1 VTATTR
7 AVPDGQA
14 TGGAPDGAGGVPSAP
29 VSPAAGAALRRFLD
43 YLAVERG
50 LAANTL
56 SAYRRDLH
64 RYAGWLAA
72 SGIDDPARAEEE
84 DVVAFLG
91 ALRAGATP
99 VGTRY
104 RASSVARSLAA
115 VRGFHRFLVRER
127 LAGSDPSHDLG
138 TPKVPSSLPK
148 ALEIEQVEALLGAV
162 AGDDPR
168 ALRDRALLET
178 LYAAGLRVS
187 EATALDLDDVDL
199 DDGAVRA
206 FGKGAK
212 ERLVPLGRS
221 ARKALEAY
229 LVRGRPVL
237 ASLRS
242 GPALFLNAQGTR
254 LTRQGCWKIL
264 RRHAKRAGLESHVS
278 PHVLRHS
285 FATHLLAG
293 GADIRS
299 VQELLGHASLATT
312 QVYTK
317 VTQERLREVYLRA
330 HPRARVHSSPD
341 DPAGGPRRAP
351 SAPDDPAGGPRR
363 APSAPDDP
371 AGGPRRAPSAPDDP
385 AGGPR
390 AALSTPGGARPALS
404 TPPDSTG
411 TMIL

>member
-1 VTATTR
+1 
-7 AVPDGQA
+7 VPAAAAGR
-14 TGGAPDGAGGVPSAP
+14 GVPGGVPTAP
-29 VSPAAGAALRRFLD
+29 VGPAARAALRRFLD

-56 SAYRRDLH
+56 SAYRRDLE

-72 SGIDDPARAEEE
+72 AGVDDPALASEE

-127 LAGSDPSHDLG
+127 LAGSDPSLDLG
-138 TPKVPSSLPK
+138 APKVPSSLPK
-148 ALEIEQVEALLGAV
+148 SLSIEQVEALLGAV
-162 AGDDPR
+162 PGDDPR

-187 EATALDLDDVDL
+187 EATALDVDDLDL
-199 DDGAVRA
+199 DDGTVRA
-206 FGKGAK
+206 FGKGSK
-212 ERLVPLGRS
+212 ERMVPLGRK
-221 ARKALEAY
+221 ARAALGAY
-229 LVRGRPVL
+229 LVRGRPSL
-237 ASLRS
+237 ARPRS
-242 GPALFLNAQGTR
+242 GAALFLNAQGTR

-264 RRHAKRAGLESHVS
+264 RRHAKHAQLEAEVS

-317 VTQERLREVYLRA
+317 VTQDRLREVYLRA
-330 HPRARVHSSPD
+330 HPRARANGPAASSQTAQGTPR
-341 DPAGGPRRAP
+341 PASGQRPGAP
-351 SAPDDPAGGPRR
+351 SESTAAGATGPAQPHTSRKPRGR
-363 APSAPDDP
+363 VSQSA
-371 AGGPRRAPSAPDDP
+371 GSA
-385 AGGPR
+385 
-390 AALSTPGGARPALS
+390 S
-404 TPPDSTG
+404 

>member
-1 VTATTR
+1 MLATPV
-7 AVPDGQA
+7 AGDDSALGQL
-14 TGGAPDGAGGVPSAP
+14 GGGIPSAP
-29 VSPAAGAALRRFLD
+29 LSPAARAALRRFLD
-43 YLAVERG
+43 YLTVERG

-64 RYAGWLAA
+64 RYGAWLAA
-72 SGIDDPARAEEE
+72 VGIDDPAEAREE

-104 RASSVARSLAA
+104 RASSIARSLAA

-127 LAGSDPSHDLG
+127 LAGADPSHDLG
-138 TPKVPSSLPK
+138 TPKVPSALPK
-148 ALEIEQVEALLGAV
+148 ALSIEQVEALLGAV

-187 EATALDLDDVDL
+187 EATALDVDDIDL
-199 DDGAVRA
+199 EDGAVRA
-206 FGKGAK
+206 FGKGSK

-221 ARKALEAY
+221 ARQALESW
-229 LVRGRPVL
+229 LVRGRPSL
-237 ASLRS
+237 AGPRS
-242 GPALFLNAQGTR
+242 GPALFLNARGTR

-264 RRHAKRAGLESHVS
+264 RHHARHAGLEADVS

-285 FATHLLAG
+285 FATHLIAG

-317 VTQERLREVYLRA
+317 VTQERLREVYLRS
-330 HPRARVHSSPD
+330 HPRARVAP
-341 DPAGGPRRAP
+341 PR
-351 SAPDDPAGGPRR
+351 
-363 APSAPDDP
+363 
-371 AGGPRRAPSAPDDP
+371 
-385 AGGPR
+385 
-390 AALSTPGGARPALS
+390 RPAL
-404 TPPDSTG
+404 PAQ
-411 TMIL
+411 

>member
-1 VTATTR
+1 MAAQV
-7 AVPDGQA
+7 VDGS
-14 TGGAPDGAGGVPSAP
+14 GGWQRP
-29 VSPAAGAALRRFLD
+29 VSPAASRSVRSFLD

-56 SAYRRDLH
+56 AAYRRDLQ

-72 SGIDDPARAEEE
+72 AGIDDPSQADED

-91 ALRAGATP
+91 ALRAGSTP

-104 RASSVARSLAA
+104 RASTVARSLAA
-115 VRGFHRFLVRER
+115 VRGFHRFLVREH
-127 LAGSDPSHDLG
+127 LAGADPSRDLG
-138 TPKVPSSLPK
+138 GPKVPVSLPK
-148 ALEIEQVEALLGAV
+148 ALTVEQVEALLASV

-187 EATALDLDDVDL
+187 EATALDVDDVDL

-212 ERLVPLGRS
+212 ERLVPIGRS
-221 ARKALEAY
+221 ARRAVGAY
-229 LVRGRPVL
+229 LVRGRPSL
-237 ASLRS
+237 AGARS
-242 GPALFLNAQGTR
+242 GPALFLNVQGNR

-264 RRHAKRAGLESHVS
+264 RHHAKRAGLPPDVS

-293 GADIRS
+293 GADVRS

-317 VTQERLREVYLRA
+317 VTSDRLREVYLQA
-330 HPRARVHSSPD
+330 HPRARRAGPSPQT
-341 DPAGGPRRAP
+341 ASG
-351 SAPDDPAGGPRR
+351 S
-363 APSAPDDP
+363 
-371 AGGPRRAPSAPDDP
+371 
-385 AGGPR
+385 
-390 AALSTPGGARPALS
+390 
-404 TPPDSTG
+404 
-411 TMIL
+411 

>member
-1 VTATTR
+1 MTASP
-7 AVPDGQA
+7 AEPDGPVRLPAPGLPAQNLP
-14 TGGAPDGAGGVPSAP
+14 GPGPGAPGLAAPGVVPSAP
-29 VSPAAGAALRRFLD
+29 AGPAARAALRRFLD

-56 SAYRRDLH
+56 SAYRRDLE

-72 SGIDDPARAEEE
+72 AGIDDPARAEEE
-84 DVVAFLG
+84 DLVAFLG
-91 ALRAGATP
+91 ALRAAQTR

-115 VRGFHRFLVRER
+115 VRGLHRFLVRER

-138 TPKVPSSLPK
+138 TPKVPSSLPR
-148 ALEIEQVEALLGAV
+148 ALSVEQVEALLEAV
-162 AGDDPR
+162 AGAGPR

-187 EATALDLDDVDL
+187 EATALDVDDVDL
-199 DDGAVRA
+199 EDGVVRA
-206 FGKGAK
+206 FGKGSR

-221 ARKALEAY
+221 ARSALGSY
-229 LVRGRPVL
+229 LAGGRPSL
-237 ASLRS
+237 AVARS

-254 LTRQGCWKIL
+254 LSRQGCWKIL
-264 RRHAKRAGLESHVS
+264 RRHARHAGLEAEVS

-312 QVYTK
+312 QIYTK
-317 VTQERLREVYLRA
+317 VTQERLLEVYLRA
-330 HPRARVHSSPD
+330 HPRARATASRRP
-341 DPAGGPRRAP
+341 PAGP
-351 SAPDDPAGGPRR
+351 
-363 APSAPDDP
+363 
-371 AGGPRRAPSAPDDP
+371 
-385 AGGPR
+385 
-390 AALSTPGGARPALS
+390 LSRPPG
-404 TPPDSTG
+404 STG

>member
-1 VTATTR
+1 VPADLVDSSPPQTDARTPVPA
-7 AVPDGQA
+7 AVPA
-14 TGGAPDGAGGVPSAP
+14 AP
-29 VSPAAGAALRRFLD
+29 VGPAAAAAVRRYLD

-50 LAANTL
+50 LASNTL

-72 SGIDDPARAEEE
+72 AGIDNPAQAGEP
-84 DVVAFLG
+84 DLVAFLG
-91 ALRAGATP
+91 ALRAGSTP

-104 RASSVARSLAA
+104 RASSVARTLAA

-127 LAGSDPSHDLG
+127 LAGADPSRDLG
-138 TPKVPSSLPK
+138 TPKVPASLPK
-148 ALEIEQVEALLGAV
+148 ALSVEQVEALLGAI
-162 AGDDPR
+162 AGHDQL

-187 EATALDLDDVDL
+187 EATALDVDDL
-199 DDGAVRA
+199 DLEDGTVRA

-212 ERLVPLGRS
+212 ERLVPIGRS
-221 ARKALEAY
+221 ARRALEAY
-229 LVRGRPVL
+229 LVRARPLL
-237 ASLRS
+237 AGPRS

-264 RRHAKRAGLESHVS
+264 RRHARHAGLEAAVS

-312 QVYTK
+312 QVYTR
-317 VTQERLREVYLRA
+317 VTQDRLREVYLRA
-330 HPRARVHSSPD
+330 HPRARHPT
-341 DPAGGPRRAP
+341 P
-351 SAPDDPAGGPRR
+351 SE
-363 APSAPDDP
+363 
-371 AGGPRRAPSAPDDP
+371 
-385 AGGPR
+385 
-390 AALSTPGGARPALS
+390 
-404 TPPDSTG
+404 
-411 TMIL
+411 

>member
-1 VTATTR
+1 VTATIR

-14 TGGAPDGAGGVPSAP
+14 SAGAPEGAGGVPSAP

-64 RYAGWLAA
+64 RYAGWLAT

-229 LVRGRPVL
+229 LVRGRPAL
-237 ASLRS
+237 ARPRS
-242 GPALFLNAQGTR
+242 GPALFLNAQGAR

-330 HPRARVHSSPD
+330 HPRARARSTTSD
-341 DPAGGPRRAP
+341 ATGGPRPDRP
-351 SAPDDPAGGPRR
+351 SPANFT
-363 APSAPDDP
+363 D
-371 AGGPRRAPSAPDDP
+371 
-385 AGGPR
+385 
-390 AALSTPGGARPALS
+390 GARPALS

>member
-1 VTATTR
+1 MAASDGPGR
-7 AVPDGQA
+7 VPAQ
-14 TGGAPDGAGGVPSAP
+14 GGVPSAP
-29 VSPAAGAALRRFLD
+29 ASPAARAALRRFLD

-56 SAYRRDLH
+56 SAYRRDLQ
-64 RYAGWLAA
+64 RYTGWLAA
-72 SGIDDPARAEEE
+72 AGIDDPTRAEEE
-84 DVVAFLG
+84 DLVVFLG
-91 ALRAGATP
+91 ALRAGETR

-138 TPKVPSSLPK
+138 SPKVPSPLPR
-148 ALEIEQVEALLGAV
+148 ALSVEQVEALLEAV
-162 AGDDPR
+162 AGGDPR

-187 EATALDLDDVDL
+187 EATGLDVDDVDL
-199 DDGAVRA
+199 EDGLVRA
-206 FGKGAK
+206 FGKGSR

-221 ARKALEAY
+221 ACRALESY
-229 LVRGRPVL
+229 LVRGRPSL
-237 ASLRS
+237 ASSRS

-264 RRHAKRAGLESHVS
+264 RRHARHAGLEAEVS

-312 QVYTK
+312 QVYTR
-317 VTQERLREVYLRA
+317 VTQERLWEVYLRA
-330 HPRARVHSSPD
+330 HPRAR
-341 DPAGGPRRAP
+341 AAAPRHP
-351 SAPDDPAGGPRR
+351 SARGGHSP
-363 APSAPDDP
+363 
-371 AGGPRRAPSAPDDP
+371 
-385 AGGPR
+385 
-390 AALSTPGGARPALS
+390 TPG
-404 TPPDSTG
+404 STG

>member
-7 AVPDGQA
+7 AVPDGQTA
-14 TGGAPDGAGGVPSAP
+14 GAPEGAAGVPRAP

-64 RYAGWLAA
+64 RYTGWLAA
-72 SGIDDPARAEEE
+72 SGIDDPARVAEE

-91 ALRAGATP
+91 ALRAGVTP

-104 RASSVARSLAA
+104 RASSVARCLAA

-148 ALEIEQVEALLGAV
+148 ALDIEQVEALLGAV

-221 ARKALEAY
+221 ARGALEAY
-229 LVRGRPVL
+229 LVRGRPAL
-237 ASLRS
+237 ASPRS

-317 VTQERLREVYLRA
+317 VTQERLREVYLHA
-330 HPRARVHSSPD
+330 HPRARVRSTAPR
-341 DPAGGPRRAP
+341 PAGGPPPSRSRADGSTGLPSPLRPARRAQ
-351 SAPDDPAGGPRR
+351 
-363 APSAPDDP
+363 
-371 AGGPRRAPSAPDDP
+371 
-385 AGGPR
+385 
-390 AALSTPGGARPALS
+390 
-404 TPPDSTG
+404 
-411 TMIL
+411 

>member
-1 VTATTR
+1 VTATRT
-7 AVPDGQA
+7 VPDGQA
-14 TGGAPDGAGGVPSAP
+14 AAGELGAQGVPTAP
-29 VSPAAGAALRRFLD
+29 LSPAAGAALRRFLD

-56 SAYRRDLH
+56 SAYRRDLQ

-72 SGIDDPARAEEE
+72 SGIDDPTLAEEE

-148 ALEIEQVEALLGAV
+148 ALEIAQVEALLGAV

-187 EATALDLDDVDL
+187 EATALDLDDLDL

-221 ARKALEAY
+221 ARKALEAW
-229 LVRGRPVL
+229 LVRGRPAL
-237 ASLRS
+237 ASARS

-264 RRHAKRAGLESHVS
+264 RRHARRAGLESHVS

-330 HPRARVHSSPD
+330 HPRARVTSASGSTSPGR
-341 DPAGGPRRAP
+341 GGA
-351 SAPDDPAGGPRR
+351 
-363 APSAPDDP
+363 
-371 AGGPRRAPSAPDDP
+371 
-385 AGGPR
+385 
-390 AALSTPGGARPALS
+390 AALRSTGSTSFGSRGRATPGFPGS
-404 TPPDSTG
+404 TLPGPPG

>member
-1 VTATTR
+1 MVRTPA
-7 AVPDGQA
+7 AADGSGPA
-14 TGGAPDGAGGVPSAP
+14 AARDGAGLPSAP
-29 VSPAAGAALRRFLD
+29 VSPVAAAALRRFLD

-72 SGIDDPARAEEE
+72 AGIDDPARAEEE

-148 ALEIEQVEALLGAV
+148 ALEIEQVEALL
-162 AGDDPR
+162 
-168 ALRDRALLET
+168 
-178 LYAAGLRVS
+178 AAGLRVS

-199 DDGAVRA
+199 DDGTVRA

-221 ARKALEAY
+221 ARE
-229 LVRGRPVL
+229 
-237 ASLRS
+237 
-242 GPALFLNAQGTR
+242 
-254 LTRQGCWKIL
+254 
-264 RRHAKRAGLESHVS
+264 
-278 PHVLRHS
+278 
-285 FATHLLAG
+285 
-293 GADIRS
+293 
-299 VQELLGHASLATT
+299 
-312 QVYTK
+312 
-317 VTQERLREVYLRA
+317 
-330 HPRARVHSSPD
+330 
-341 DPAGGPRRAP
+341 
-351 SAPDDPAGGPRR
+351 
-363 APSAPDDP
+363 
-371 AGGPRRAPSAPDDP
+371 
-385 AGGPR
+385 
-390 AALSTPGGARPALS
+390 
-404 TPPDSTG
+404 
-411 TMIL
+411 

>member
-1 VTATTR
+1 VTTTQ
-7 AVPDGQA
+7 AVPGDPVPAAERLMAAGQPGTPVDPA
-14 TGGAPDGAGGVPSAP
+14 AASPEAPGAPAVPAAP
-29 VSPAAGAALRRFLD
+29 VSRAAGAALRRFLD

-72 SGIDDPARAEEE
+72 AGIDDPAQAEED

-199 DDGAVRA
+199 DDGIVRA

-221 ARKALEAY
+221 ARKALESY
-229 LVRGRPVL
+229 LVRGRPAL
-237 ASLRS
+237 ARTRS

-264 RRHAKRAGLESHVS
+264 RRHAKRAGLEAEVS

-330 HPRARVHSSPD
+330 HPRARATSP
-341 DPAGGPRRAP
+341 
-351 SAPDDPAGGPRR
+351 S
-363 APSAPDDP
+363 
-371 AGGPRRAPSAPDDP
+371 
-385 AGGPR
+385 
-390 AALSTPGGARPALS
+390 PG
-404 TPPDSTG
+404 STG

>member
-1 VTATTR
+1 MVVTPAAADSSGPAQAR
-7 AVPDGQA
+7 AP
-14 TGGAPDGAGGVPSAP
+14 VPSAP
-29 VSPAAGAALRRFLD
+29 VSPAARAALRRFLD

-56 SAYRRDLH
+56 SAYRRDLQ

-72 SGIDDPARAEEE
+72 AGIDDPSRAEEQ
-84 DVVAFLG
+84 DLVAFLG

-104 RASSVARSLAA
+104 RASSIARSLAA

-127 LAGSDPSHDLG
+127 LAGADPSHDLG
-138 TPKVPSSLPK
+138 TPRVPSSLPK
-148 ALEIEQVEALLGAV
+148 ALSIEQVEALLGAV
-162 AGDDPR
+162 TGDDPR

-187 EATALDLDDVDL
+187 EATALDVDDVDL
-199 DDGAVRA
+199 DDGTVRA
-206 FGKGAK
+206 FGKGSK
-212 ERLVPLGRS
+212 ERQVPLGRS
-221 ARKALEAY
+221 ARHALGSY
-229 LVRGRPVL
+229 LVRGRPSL
-237 ASLRS
+237 AGPRS

-254 LTRQGCWKIL
+254 LSRQGCWKIL
-264 RRHAKRAGLESHVS
+264 RRRARHAGLEADVS

-317 VTQERLREVYLRA
+317 VTQERLREVYLRS
-330 HPRARVHSSPD
+330 HPRARTASP
-341 DPAGGPRRAP
+341 G
-351 SAPDDPAGGPRR
+351 
-363 APSAPDDP
+363 
-371 AGGPRRAPSAPDDP
+371 
-385 AGGPR
+385 
-390 AALSTPGGARPALS
+390 RPAL
-404 TPPDSTG
+404 PAQ
-411 TMIL
+411 

>member
-1 VTATTR
+1 MVATTVAGDDSALPR
-7 AVPDGQA
+7 L
-14 TGGAPDGAGGVPSAP
+14 GGGIPSAP
-29 VSPAAGAALRRFLD
+29 LSPAAGAALRCFLD
-43 YLAVERG
+43 YLTVERG

-64 RYAGWLAA
+64 RYGAWLAA
-72 SGIDDPARAEEE
+72 VGIDDPAEAREE

-99 VGTRY
+99 VGTHY
-104 RASSVARSLAA
+104 RASSIARSMAA

-127 LAGSDPSHDLG
+127 LAGADPSHDLG
-138 TPKVPSSLPK
+138 TPKVPSALPK
-148 ALEIEQVEALLGAV
+148 ALSIGQVEALLGAV
-162 AGDDPR
+162 VGDDPR

-187 EATALDLDDVDL
+187 EATALDVDDIDL
-199 DDGAVRA
+199 EDGAVRA
-206 FGKGAK
+206 FGKGSR

-221 ARKALEAY
+221 ARQALESW
-229 LVRGRPVL
+229 LVRGRPSL
-237 ASLRS
+237 AGPRS
-242 GPALFLNAQGTR
+242 GPALFLNARGTR

-264 RRHAKRAGLESHVS
+264 RHHARHAGLEADVS

-317 VTQERLREVYLRA
+317 VTQERLREVYLRS
-330 HPRARVHSSPD
+330 HPRARTASP
-341 DPAGGPRRAP
+341 R
-351 SAPDDPAGGPRR
+351 
-363 APSAPDDP
+363 
-371 AGGPRRAPSAPDDP
+371 
-385 AGGPR
+385 
-390 AALSTPGGARPALS
+390 RPAL
-404 TPPDSTG
+404 PAQ
-411 TMIL
+411 

>member
-1 VTATTR
+1 MVAPPAAADGSGPAPAR
-7 AVPDGQA
+7 ASVA
-14 TGGAPDGAGGVPSAP
+14 SAP
-29 VSPAAGAALRRFLD
+29 VSPTARAALRRFLD
-43 YLAVERG
+43 YLTVERG

-72 SGIDDPARAEEE
+72 AGIDDPAQAEEE

-104 RASSVARSLAA
+104 RASSIARSLAA

-127 LAGSDPSHDLG
+127 LAGADPSHDLG
-138 TPKVPSSLPK
+138 TPRVPSSLPK
-148 ALEIEQVEALLGAV
+148 ALSVEQVEALLGAV

-187 EATALDLDDVDL
+187 EATALDVDDVDL

-206 FGKGAK
+206 FGKGSR
-212 ERLVPLGRS
+212 ERQVPLGRS
-221 ARKALEAY
+221 ARQALESY
-229 LVRGRPVL
+229 LVRGRPSL
-237 ASLRS
+237 AGVRS

-264 RRHAKRAGLESHVS
+264 GRHARRAGLEADVS

-317 VTQERLREVYLRA
+317 VTQDRLREVYLRS
-330 HPRARVHSSPD
+330 HPRARS
-341 DPAGGPRRAP
+341 GTPRP
-351 SAPDDPAGGPRR
+351 
-363 APSAPDDP
+363 
-371 AGGPRRAPSAPDDP
+371 
-385 AGGPR
+385 
-390 AALSTPGGARPALS
+390 PG
-404 TPPDSTG
+404 STG

>member
-1 VTATTR
+1 M
-7 AVPDGQA
+7 P
-14 TGGAPDGAGGVPSAP
+14 GGGPTAP
-29 VSPAAGAALRRFLD
+29 VGPAARAALRRFLD

-56 SAYRRDLH
+56 SAYRRDLE

-72 SGIDDPARAEEE
+72 AGVDDPALASEE

-127 LAGSDPSHDLG
+127 LAGSDPSLDLG
-138 TPKVPSSLPK
+138 APKVPSSLPK
-148 ALEIEQVEALLGAV
+148 ALSIEQVEALLGAV
-162 AGDDPR
+162 PGDDPR

-187 EATALDLDDVDL
+187 EATALDVDDLDL

-206 FGKGAK
+206 FGKGSR
-212 ERLVPLGRS
+212 ERMVPLGRK
-221 ARKALEAY
+221 ARAALGAY
-229 LVRGRPVL
+229 LVRGRPSL
-237 ASLRS
+237 ARPRS
-242 GPALFLNAQGTR
+242 GAALFLNAQGTR

-264 RRHAKRAGLESHVS
+264 RRHARHAQLEAEVS

-317 VTQERLREVYLRA
+317 VTQDRLREVYLRA
-330 HPRARVHSSPD
+330 HPRARAIRPDPPVPPPPADASVPAEPRSASAAPSESAPGTPRPASGQRPGAPPASTAAGATVPARPESPRD
-341 DPAGGPRRAP
+341 REVGSPSPPTRRAQ
-351 SAPDDPAGGPRR
+351 
-363 APSAPDDP
+363 
-371 AGGPRRAPSAPDDP
+371 
-385 AGGPR
+385 
-390 AALSTPGGARPALS
+390 
-404 TPPDSTG
+404 
-411 TMIL
+411 